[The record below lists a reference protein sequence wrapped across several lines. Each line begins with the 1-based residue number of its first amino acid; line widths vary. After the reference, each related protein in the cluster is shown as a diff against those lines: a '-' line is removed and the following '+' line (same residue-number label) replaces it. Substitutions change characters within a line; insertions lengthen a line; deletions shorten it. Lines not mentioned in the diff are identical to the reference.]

1 MSLIF
6 EWDEGKA
13 SENVRK
19 HGVAFAEAVTVF
31 GDTFSVTIYDPDH
44 SEDEDR
50 FITIGISARLRHL
63 VVVHSE
69 RGDNVRIIS
78 ARKAT
83 RQERESYEKGG

>member
-1 MSLIF
+1 MSLTF
-6 EWDEGKA
+6 EWDQEKA

-19 HGVAFAEAVTVF
+19 HDVEFAEAETVF
-31 GDTFSVTIYDPDH
+31 GDVSSRTIYDPDH

-50 FITIGISARLRHL
+50 FITIGMSARLRFL

-69 RGDNVRIIS
+69 RGDNIRIIS

-83 RQERESYEKGG
+83 RRERESYEKGG